1 MPAGHLPHGG
11 GGAVSGGAAL
21 LALQPT
27 IRVDV
32 EYHLLWPVLVMLA
45 GPLVVLVV
53 SAMTGRRA
61 PGWLWPALTVVTAA
75 GAVAA
80 SVHDWLWTYRAPS
93 PSRLLIVGGELAV
106 DRFACWFF
114 FIACGVVAVGALT
127 FHGYV
132 RRERLDGP
140 EIYVLAMLSASGAM
154 TMAMANDLIVLFLG
168 LEILSIALYVM
179 AGYHRRRTESGE
191 AAMKYF
197 ILGAFS
203 SALFLYG
210 VALTYGATGSTHIL
224 EVRNYLV
231 QSREHNG
238 LVLAGMGLLLV
249 GLGFKVAAVP
259 FHAWTPDVYEGS
271 PTPVTGY
278 MAALAKAAG
287 FAGLLRVFAYMYV
300 TPEIVHAWRPAV
312 WTLAVLTLVVG
323 AFVAVVQTDLKRM
336 LAYSSINHAGYVLVG
351 MTAIHWAN
359 GGLRRTNGV
368 SSALYYLLTYA
379 FIILGSFAVV
389 AVVSGRGDGRTTIE
403 SVRGLSTRRP
413 LLALSFTVFLAAQA
427 GVPFTTGF
435 LAKFS
440 VVSAAVGA
448 HEASTYI
455 LAVLAMLVT
464 AVSAFFY
471 LRVIV
476 VMYADPADTPTAAGD
491 RRDTSSGADG
501 VGAGQAGEA
510 TDGRMAAGGGVAV
523 ATATRSDATTLE
535 VPVGATIAIAVCL
548 LITVGGGLWPGP
560 LIDAAR
566 RALLAF

>member
-1 MPAGHLPHGG
+1 MTT
-11 GGAVSGGAAL
+11 L

-27 IRVDV
+27 IRVNV
-32 EYHLLWPVLVMLA
+32 EYHLLWPVLIMLV

-53 SAMTGRRA
+53 SALSGRRA
-61 PGWLWPALTVVTAA
+61 PGWLWPVLSVLTAA
-75 GAVAA
+75 GAMAA

-93 PSRLLIVGGELAV
+93 PTRLLVLGGELAV

-179 AGYHRRRTESGE
+179 AGYHRRRTQSGE

-231 QSREHNG
+231 QTHEHNG

-259 FHAWTPDVYEGS
+259 FHTWTPDVYEGS

-287 FAGLLRVFAYMYV
+287 FAGLLRIFAYMYV

-323 AFVAVVQTDLKRM
+323 AFVALVQTDLKRM

-403 SVRGLSTRRP
+403 TVRGLSTRRP
-413 LLALSFTVFLAAQA
+413 LLALSLTVFLAAQA

-448 HEASTYI
+448 HEASTYV

-471 LRVIV
+471 LRVII
-476 VMYADPADTPTAAGD
+476 VMYADPGDIDSGSGDQSGAA
-491 RRDTSSGADG
+491 SGADAA
-501 VGAGQAGEA
+501 VAADAGETGEA
-510 TDGRMAAGGGVAV
+510 PGGVTVAV
-523 ATATRSDATTLE
+523 ATTTDTALP
-535 VPVGATIAIAVCL
+535 VPVGTAIAIAVCL
-548 LITVGGGLWPGP
+548 LVTVGGGLWPGP

>member
-1 MPAGHLPHGG
+1 
-11 GGAVSGGAAL
+11 VTAL

-27 IRVDV
+27 IRVNV
-32 EYHLLWPVLVMLA
+32 EYHLLWPVLIMLA

-53 SAMTGRRA
+53 SAMSGRRA
-61 PGWLWPALTVVTAA
+61 PSWLWPALSVLTAA
-75 GAVAA
+75 GAMVAA
-80 SVHDWLWTYRAPS
+80 VHDWLWTYRAPS
-93 PSRLLIVGGELAV
+93 PTRLLIMGGELAV

-179 AGYHRRRTESGE
+179 AGYHRRRTQSGE

-210 VALTYGATGSTHIL
+210 VALTYGAAGSTHIL

-231 QSREHNG
+231 ETREHNG

-259 FHAWTPDVYEGS
+259 FHTWTPDVYEGS

-287 FAGLLRVFAYMYV
+287 FAGLLRIFAYMYV
-300 TPEIVHAWRPAV
+300 TPEVVHAWRPAV

-323 AFVAVVQTDLKRM
+323 AVVALVQTDLKRM

-368 SSALYYLLTYA
+368 SSALYYLLTYG

-403 SVRGLSTRRP
+403 TVRGLSTRRP
-413 LLALSFTVFLAAQA
+413 LLAFSLTVFLAAQA

-448 HEASTYI
+448 HEASTYV

-476 VMYADPADTPTAAGD
+476 VMYA
-491 RRDTSSGADG
+491 GADDPGTVG
-501 VGAGQAGEA
+501 VTPGTSAARGDAVVAGGAGGAGES
-510 TDGRMAAGGGVAV
+510 AAGGGVAV
-523 ATATRSDATTLE
+523 AVAASTDTKLP
-535 VPVGATIAIAVCL
+535 VPVGTAVAISVCL
-548 LITVGGGLWPGP
+548 LVTVGGGLWPGP